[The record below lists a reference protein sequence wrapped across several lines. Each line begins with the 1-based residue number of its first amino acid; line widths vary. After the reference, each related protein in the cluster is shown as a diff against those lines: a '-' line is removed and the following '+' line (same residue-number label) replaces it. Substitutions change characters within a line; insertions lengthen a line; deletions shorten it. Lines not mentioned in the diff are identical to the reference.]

1 MGETQKNIGIDPTT
15 AVSFWRRNERT
26 ARFTALGIGVLIA
39 SGGAVEATSTIND
52 GLAGGSFL
60 LLVAIGVM
68 LILTPRLGQH
78 QQHKHRRVPIA
89 SDTRALAKQE
99 RLAYQRA
106 HTIGLVFGIG
116 MCIASPAAAA
126 IANSDIGGA
135 LFMFGEAIGVFFIV
149 YVNLVAAGYKRLTHD
164 HAKLR

>member
-1 MGETQKNIGIDPTT
+1 MGKKQTKIGIDPTT
-15 AVSFWRRNERT
+15 AASFWQRNERV
-26 ARFTALGIGVLIA
+26 ARYTALGIGVLIA
-39 SGGAVEATSTIND
+39 SGGAAVATSAIND

-60 LLVAIGVM
+60 LLVAVGVL
-68 LILTPRLGQH
+68 LILTPRLGQQH
-78 QQHKHRRVPIA
+78 QHKHRRVPIA
-89 SDTRALAKQE
+89 PDTRALAKQE

-126 IANSDIGGA
+126 ITNSDIGGA

-149 YVNLVAAGYKRLTHD
+149 YVNLVAAGYKRLTHA